1 MNKKK
6 IVPLFRIAAAVI
18 AVVFGLLTIFVG
30 GQTLLGYSDPGYTVF
45 TPLLIFNALM
55 GFIYAGSGFLIWKK
69 LSTGIK
75 SAKIIFLINVAVLVL
90 ILVIYLTGELVAVD
104 SIKAMSFRTG
114 IWLMIWVGLLWCRK

>member
-1 MNKKK
+1 MKKK
-6 IVPLFRIAAAVI
+6 NDIVQRVASVI
-18 AVVFGLLTIFVG
+18 AVAFGLLTIFVG

-55 GFIYAGSGFLIWKK
+55 GFIYAGSGYLIWRK

-90 ILVIYLTGELVAVD
+90 ILIIYLTGELVAVD

-114 IWLMIWVGLLWCRK
+114 IWLIIWVGLLWCRK